1 MELLGYMA
9 AIIIGISLGLIGGG
23 GSILTV
29 PVLAYLMGI
38 SPLIA
43 TSYSL
48 FIVGISSLIGVVT
61 FIKRKSINYLA
72 AIIFALP
79 SFIAV
84 IIARSLVLPLL
95 PNQIKIYTLMVIS
108 KDSLLMVVFS
118 LLMISASY
126 FMIRVKEVTPLKAQ
140 NINSQRN
147 RIKIGLIGLIVGYL
161 SGMVGAG
168 GGFIIIPALV
178 LFAGLEMKTAVGTS
192 LIIIAFNSLIG
203 FVSGL
208 HHQTINWS
216 FLLLFTAFSVLG
228 IVLGSYLTN
237 FIEGDRLKKSF
248 GFFILAMGV
257 FILLKEI
264 II

>member
-1 MELLGYMA
+1 MEILGYIA

-61 FIKRKSINYLA
+61 FIKRRSINYLA

-79 SFIAV
+79 SFFAV
-84 IIARSLVLPLL
+84 IFARSVALPLL
-95 PNQIKIYTLMVIS
+95 PKQIKVNTLFEIS
-108 KDSLLMVVFS
+108 KDRLLMIVFS
-118 LLMISASY
+118 LLMITASY
-126 FMIRVKEVTPLKAQ
+126 FMIRVREEVPVKLQ
-140 NINSQRN
+140 NINSQNN
-147 RIKIGLIGLIVGYL
+147 RIKIGLIGLIVGFL

-192 LIIIAFNSLIG
+192 LLIVAFNSIIG
-203 FVSGL
+203 FLSSL
-208 HHQTINWS
+208 HHQALNWS
-216 FLLLFTAFSVLG
+216 FLLVFTAFSVLG
-228 IVLGSYLTN
+228 IIIGSFLTN
-237 FIEGDRLKKSF
+237 FIEGEKLKKSF
-248 GFFILAMGV
+248 GFFILVMGF
-257 FILLKEI
+257 FILLKELF
-264 II
+264 

>member
-1 MELLGYMA
+1 
-9 AIIIGISLGLIGGG
+9 
-23 GSILTV
+23 
-29 PVLAYLMGI
+29 
-38 SPLIA
+38 
-43 TSYSL
+43 
-48 FIVGISSLIGVVT
+48 
-61 FIKRKSINYLA
+61 
-72 AIIFALP
+72 
-79 SFIAV
+79 
-84 IIARSLVLPLL
+84 
-95 PNQIKIYTLMVIS
+95 MVIS

-192 LIIIAFNSLIG
+192 LLIIGFNSLIG